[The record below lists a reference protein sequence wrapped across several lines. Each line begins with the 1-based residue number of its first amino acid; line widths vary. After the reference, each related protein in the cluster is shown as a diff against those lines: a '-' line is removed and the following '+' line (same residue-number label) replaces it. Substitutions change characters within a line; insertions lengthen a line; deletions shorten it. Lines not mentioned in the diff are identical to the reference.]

1 MQRKGYE
8 PSTARAAIGFIAVA
22 ASAITIGALVV
33 LPAELA
39 ATRGEPVELAEAKV
53 AAGALLKF
61 ASVGRTRVGE
71 PALVNGKG
79 GTNAQPHDPGC
90 EEAGVATD

>member
-1 MQRKGYE
+1 MHRKAYE
-8 PSTARAAIGFIAVA
+8 PSTSRTAIGFIAVA
-22 ASAITIGALVV
+22 ASAITMGALVV

-71 PALVNGKG
+71 LAVFNG
-79 GTNAQPHDPGC
+79 TRRSNAQARDPDC
-90 EEAGVATD
+90 EEAGTASD

>member
-8 PSTARAAIGFIAVA
+8 PSAPRTAIGFIAVA
-22 ASAITIGALVV
+22 ASAITMGALVV

-39 ATRGEPVELAEAKV
+39 ATHGEPVELAEAKV
-53 AAGALLKF
+53 AAGALLKL

-71 PALVNGKG
+71 LAVLNGTG
-79 GTNAQPHDPGC
+79 RTNAQVRDPGC
-90 EEAGVATD
+90 EEAGMATD

>member
-8 PSTARAAIGFIAVA
+8 PSAPKTAIGFIAVA

-71 PALVNGKG
+71 PAVLNATQR
-79 GTNAQPHDPGC
+79 TNALARDPGC
-90 EEAGVATD
+90 EEAGRGSD